1 MAKKIDVGLVWKL
14 ISQVTSIS
22 VVSDFLKAR
31 DLPHSGGSWDALF
44 NQRIQP
50 ALHKGDLAIA
60 DLVELLRSVEEFGKQ
75 HVFLYRLKRDI
86 AADLMDNKRIRRI
99 LTNLEISDLLEAPRV
114 FDMPKAPAFVDVRWQ
129 SNGAEL
135 VVKEVLTRES
145 IEFAGETED
154 GDTIQRTFKRVR
166 ERVVNVG
173 ILRKNGTFELRLF
186 SRRGSS
192 KYDDDVKQITQRLK
206 PFFDIGS
213 FAPVS
218 FHKAKEKLWT
228 DRKLLAKQIRYSD
241 VVVSNDDDISLRA
254 YGKVFDADLAGNKAA
269 QDSLDSFLGEDGY
282 FDSSNI
288 WFVKGERVPA
298 RDIHVILQG
307 AGNEVAIPTNC
318 SQVDYEYVF
327 SQLLAL
333 NT

>member
-1 MAKKIDVGLVWKL
+1 M
-14 ISQVTSIS
+14 
-22 VVSDFLKAR
+22 
-31 DLPHSGGSWDALF
+31 
-44 NQRIQP
+44 
-50 ALHKGDLAIA
+50 
-60 DLVELLRSVEEFGKQ
+60 
-75 HVFLYRLKRDI
+75 
-86 AADLMDNKRIRRI
+86 
-99 LTNLEISDLLEAPRV
+99 
-114 FDMPKAPAFVDVRWQ
+114 
-129 SNGAEL
+129 
-135 VVKEVLTRES
+135 VKEVLTRES